1 MFFLVLLY
9 LSFLSLKF
17 LKVFLIAILKNV
29 SANIIIYFMSLFLL
43 INYIPSNFYF
53 HVIGGFI
60 SPLKNT
66 GFFVWLNYSSIWV

>member
-1 MFFLVLLY
+1 MIFLVLLLY

-17 LKVFLIAILKNV
+17 LKVFLIAILRNV

-53 HVIGGFI
+53 HVIGGFS
-60 SPLKNT
+60 SPLKNA
-66 GFFVWLNYSSIWV
+66 GFFVWLNYLSI